1 MDDIAH
7 DDDNQHGDDGD
18 QHGDDDDKVRSRPV

>member
-7 DDDNQHGDDGD
+7 DDDNQHGDDDD